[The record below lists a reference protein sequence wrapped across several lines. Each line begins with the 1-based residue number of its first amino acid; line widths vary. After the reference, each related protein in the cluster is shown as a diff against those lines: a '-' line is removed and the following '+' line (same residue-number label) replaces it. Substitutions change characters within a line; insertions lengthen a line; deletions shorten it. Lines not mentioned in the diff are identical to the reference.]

1 MDGLAG
7 AIRSDAA
14 SQERVDLVVL
24 PAINALAEMTP

>member
-24 PAINALAEMTP
+24 PSINALAEMTP